1 MNTKIVMTL
10 SALIMGATGIALSFV
25 PDIILT
31 HLGIEMNG
39 ITVFLMQ
46 ILGALYFAFAILNW
60 MSKSSIIGGIYN
72 RPTAVANFSH
82 FLIAGLALFKGI
94 ISNPELPFVIW
105 GLAIVYVIFGCL
117 YGIILFVHPHQAK
130 KN

>member
-1 MNTKIVMTL
+1 MTMIL
-10 SALIMGATGIALSFV
+10 SALTMGAIGIALSFSS
-25 PDIILT
+25 DIILA
-31 HLGIEMNG
+31 HLGIEVNRV
-39 ITVFLMQ
+39 TVFLMQ
-46 ILGALYFAFAILNW
+46 ILGALYFAFAMLNW

-72 RPTAVANFSH
+72 RPTAVANFTH
-82 FLIAGLALFKGI
+82 FLIAGLALLKGI

-117 YGIILFVHPHQAK
+117 FGIILFVHPHQAR

>member
-1 MNTKIVMTL
+1 MNTKMTMTF
-10 SALIMGATGIALSFV
+10 SALIMGAIGIALSFSS
-25 PDIILT
+25 DSILMY
-31 HLGIEMNG
+31 LGIEENR
-39 ITVFLMQ
+39 IAVFLMQ
-46 ILGALYFAFAILNW
+46 ILGSLYFGFAMLNW

-72 RPTAVANFSH
+72 RPTTVANFAH
-82 FLIAGLALFKGI
+82 FLIAALALLKGI

-117 YGIILFVHPHQAK
+117 FGIILFVHPRQAR